1 MPTKTGYWIRV
12 KNGKVTDVW
21 DYKPS
26 DDKLA
31 AEPGWREAV
40 EIFPELVSNREIIT
54 THHIDIDVEPAEI
67 VWSKRELEVEERK
80 DGLVA
85 EAKATFKAVV
95 NAEVA
100 KETDEWPETQYDA
113 SVVDA
118 ARTKFEA
125 RRVAIEAA
133 TTHEDVDALVE
144 ALT

>member
-40 EIFPELVSNREIIT
+40 EIFPELVPNREVIT
-54 THHIDIDVEPAEI
+54 THVINIDVEPAEI
-67 VWSKRELEVEERK
+67 VWSKRDLEVEERK
-80 DGLVA
+80 SGLVA
-85 EAKATFKAVV
+85 EADAKFKAVV
-95 NAEVA
+95 DAEVA

-113 SVVDA
+113 AVVDA
-118 ARTKFEA
+118 ARVEFEA
-125 RRVAIEAA
+125 RRVAIAA
-133 TTHEDVDALVE
+133 ASTHEDVDALME
-144 ALT
+144 A